1 MSVSLFRFHS
11 TPILDVTTCIK
22 AMWAIQIKW
31 ENIHAKTK
39 NRIFQI
45 IYAERTNLTV
55 RTFFSLFYS
64 LSHIGVTYDDLS
76 TKFEVLTQ
84 SDEKMKKNGRK
95 KNSEYFDYFSETKSL
110 KEILLIGIE
119 IFSNTM
125 QSRQISHLFYILR
138 TQEIPLSTFTV
149 KTRKNIYQRISL
161 FSAEFSIREMKS
173 VLFGLSDWYGLER
186 IQKNRTEKEI
196 KLGGENLKFSNENDV
211 EEVEKNNVKNVLKL
225 MAAAVTR
232 LCVDFD
238 GNDAQSVTEHLRIL
252 NILHDIDLTTRN
264 TLYNKILSVSTSIP
278 TAPSSFQSSSTSSLH
293 TITDDNNSC
302 ESNGNENNGNENEN
316 EEDSEGNV
324 SKIIFT
330 KNDNIVKKTV
340 EGEMER
346 LMNLKFENMGEKEEE
361 KQEEKEVEKDGE
373 KEGEVVNVTKNQNV
387 RSTTSHM
394 YSIPDNI
401 NNAQN
406 NQLPINKYSQPF
418 KSINEIKTEIHE
430 KETAV
435 RTAYQIVRAF
445 DFVRVLAASG
455 AEWRNLRYEVP
466 TLFYSCLTLFS
477 LTSPFH
483 TPLHVLHPSHA
494 TFYFSSHFFLFLR
507 LFFSLFS
514 SFFFLFSFFFSFLV
528 WITKTVSWLS
538 WQVKI
543 KKKKMKTLSKL
554 KWKSTKTE
562 NIGFI

>member
-1 MSVSLFRFHS
+1 LTLSASQVLYLYLPLIISISLFRSHS
-11 TPILDVTTCIK
+11 TTILDVTTCIK
-22 AMWAIQIKW
+22 SLWAIQIKW

-64 LSHIGVTYDDLS
+64 LSHIGVTYEDLS
-76 TKFEVLTQ
+76 TKFEELTQ
-84 SDEKMKKNGRK
+84 CDEKMKKNGRK
-95 KNSEYFDYFSETKSL
+95 KNSEYFNYFSETKSL

-138 TQEIPLSTFTV
+138 TQEIPLNTFTV

-161 FSAEFSIREMKS
+161 FSTEFSIREMKS
-173 VLFGLSDWYGLER
+173 VLFGLSDWYGSER
-186 IQKNRTEKEI
+186 SRKNTTEKEI
-196 KLGGENLKFSNENDV
+196 KLGGENLEFSNENDV
-211 EEVEKNNVKNVLKL
+211 EEVEKNNVKNILNS

-238 GNDAQSVTEHLRIL
+238 GNDAKFVTEHLQIL

-264 TLYNKILSVSTSIP
+264 ILYNKILSVSVSTSIP

-293 TITDDNNSC
+293 TNTDDNDSS

-316 EEDSEGNV
+316 EENSEGNV

-330 KNDNIVKKTV
+330 KNEIIVKKTV
-340 EGEMER
+340 ENEMER
-346 LMNLKFENMGEKEEE
+346 LMNLKFDNMGEKEEE

-373 KEGEVVNVTKNQNV
+373 KEGEVVNVSTNQSV
-387 RSTTSHM
+387 RSATPHQNKNSNKNVM
-394 YSIPDNI
+394 FSITNEI
-401 NNAQN
+401 NNPQN
-406 NQLPINKYSQPF
+406 NEISRNEYSQPLEI
-418 KSINEIKTEIHE
+418 INEIKTEIHE

-455 AEWRNLRYEVP
+455 ADWRNLRYEAP
-466 TLFYSCLTLFS
+466 SLFSFSCLTLFS
-477 LTSPFH
+477 LTASPLPGH
-483 TPLHVLHPSHA
+483 LAYHS
-494 TFYFSSHFFLFLR
+494 TFYFSSHFFLLLH
-507 LFFSLFS
+507 LFFTF
-514 SFFFLFSFFFSFLV
+514 FFFLFSF
-528 WITKTVSWLS
+528 VS
-538 WQVKI
+538 QF
-543 KKKKMKTLSKL
+543 
-554 KWKSTKTE
+554 
-562 NIGFI
+562 G